1 MEVQNA
7 ICRAE
12 EVKDMQRAALTPP
25 FTLHMTHWKSFLTIS
40 IHFISAF
47 FFHLSMESFSFA
59 EAMKARRLFKSMDD
73 DETGQISY
81 NEILNHTK
89 ELQRASES

>member
-1 MEVQNA
+1 
-7 ICRAE
+7 
-12 EVKDMQRAALTPP
+12 
-25 FTLHMTHWKSFLTIS
+25 
-40 IHFISAF
+40 
-47 FFHLSMESFSFA
+47 MESFSFA